1 MGKQK
6 RPFSAGE
13 LARYSRHFVLPEIGL
28 EGQQKIRSAR
38 VLVVGAG
45 GLGCPVLLYL
55 TAAGVGTIGVVDD
68 DRVDMTNLQRQI
80 LYTEDDVGQPKADVA
95 ARKLSAMNTHVTIVP
110 HPQRLSSENALSL
123 FSDYDVI
130 VDATDNFPTRYL
142 INDACVLSR
151 KPDVYG
157 AIYRF
162 EGQVSVFNL
171 KEANGQFG
179 PNYRDLFPEP
189 PPPELVP
196 SCAEG
201 GVLGVLPGIIGALQ
215 ATEVLK
221 IITGVGEPLSG
232 KLLMLDAK
240 TMQFQTIRFRPD
252 PANPL
257 TGTHPTIQSLI
268 DYDWFCQQAGRPE
281 PIPEI
286 SVEKFEQWR
295 SEGKPF
301 QLIDVRQPFEQEIV
315 SLGGEL
321 IPEGEIPQRVAHIR
335 RDIPVVL
342 YCRSGVRSARVVKQL
357 REQWGYGN
365 VFNLKGGVLAYIQ
378 RFRPDWPVY

>member
-1 MGKQK
+1 MN
-6 RPFSAGE
+6 RPATPFSAEE
-13 LARYSRHFVLPEIGL
+13 LNRYSRHFVLPEIGL
-28 EGQQKIRSAR
+28 EGQQKIRLAR

-68 DRVDMTNLQRQI
+68 DRVEVSNLQRQV
-80 LYTEDDVGQPKADVA
+80 LYSEDDLGQPKVEVVA
-95 ARKLSAMNTHVTIVP
+95 QKLSRMNTHINIVP
-110 HPQRLSSENALSL
+110 HFQRLTAENALSL
-123 FSDYDVI
+123 FSDYDII

-142 INDACVLSR
+142 INDACVFSH

-171 KEANGQFG
+171 KAANGRFG

-201 GVLGVLPGIIGALQ
+201 GVLGVMPGIIGALQ

-221 IITGVGEPLSG
+221 IITGTGQPLSG
-232 KLLMLDAK
+232 KLLLLDAK
-240 TMQFQTIRFRPD
+240 TMQFQTIRFHPD
-252 PANPL
+252 PGNPL
-257 TGTHPTIQSLI
+257 TGIQPTIKTLI
-268 DYDWFCQQAGRPE
+268 DSDWFCQQAVRSDPL
-281 PIPEI
+281 PEI
-286 SVEKFEQWR
+286 SVEEFEQWR
-295 SEGKPF
+295 VSGKTF
-301 QLIDVRQPFEQEIV
+301 QLIDVRQPFEKAIV

-321 IPEGEIPQRVAHIR
+321 IPDSDIFQRVTQIR
-335 RDIPVVL
+335 KDVPVVL

-357 REQWGYGN
+357 QEQWGFRN
-365 VFNLKGGVLAYIQ
+365 VFNLRGGILAYIQ